1 MKLERWMSD
10 LKSKSAYT
18 FYSTKLK
25 YFCPTSNLNNKP
37 FLYLDEELISTLP
50 GVVNIL
56 APVAMRIASQ
66 SINSYRQIH
75 YVLDLTIVCDGIC
88 GDLNKMPLEQLT
100 AYLDV
105 GSDVLLT
112 MFGAN
117 IKNSYFLGFSL

>member
-10 LKSKSAYT
+10 LKSTSAYT

-37 FLYLDEELISTLP
+37 FLYLDEELISTLS

-75 YVLDLTIVCDGIC
+75 VLDLTIVRDGIR
-88 GDLNKMPLEQLT
+88 GDLNKTPLEQLT

-117 IKNSYFLGFSL
+117 IKNSYFSGFSL